1 MNIYKGTS
9 SPYQARS
16 NLSELLNRILL
27 DNMRNLAIGTFM
39 NIERTKQ
46 FLAPIVNLIN
56 SLPFAKERIIGPH
69 VLMFSHIPRIDVY
82 NFYEGS
88 PSIFKN
94 KHHYLNSLIFLQTAL
109 NTKPL
114 QACTCYIRMQKYP
127 LSTQGPPV

>member
-39 NIERTKQ
+39 NIEQTKQ

-69 VLMFSHIPRIDVY
+69 VLMFSQIPRIDVY
-82 NFYEGS
+82 NFYRVSQKKRPAEIDFFFKTA
-88 PSIFKN
+88 PSN
-94 KHHYLNSLIFLQTAL
+94 NSKTLYVSDS
-109 NTKPL
+109 K
-114 QACTCYIRMQKYP
+114 
-127 LSTQGPPV
+127 